1 MLTDY
6 SSDYSRCL
14 LRGIVKYSKEHEPWI
29 FYRMPLYYRELY
41 GEDGVVRW
49 VKKWKVDAIIAQ
61 LKDVD
66 VEKLNKL
73 NIPII
78 IQNYKE
84 RVDNICNITGDYFK
98 TGEMAADFFMKR
110 GFSHFAYYGFND
122 AIWSRERASG
132 FRNRIEECGYEL
144 SILGNSEKRSEHWSF
159 DLPLLSRWLLSLPKP
174 TALLAC
180 DDLFASQI
188 TETCKICNI
197 AVPGEIAVLGV
208 DNDELLCSIS
218 DPPLSS
224 IVLDVENGGYRA
236 AEVLQQLM
244 ERSAQTSQ
252 IFNIVIQPIRIEQRQ
267 STEKFV
273 VKDKYILEVIEYI
286 KAHFEDNLNI
296 NDLLGMVPLSRR
308 LLEIKFKKE
317 VGVSVYQYVLQYRV
331 EQLADLLLKTDKP
344 LMELADMCGFDGSK
358 NVACVFYKYKK
369 MTPLKW
375 RNLYKSK

>member
-1 MLTDY
+1 M
-6 SSDYSRCL
+6 
-14 LRGIVKYSKEHEPWI
+14 
-29 FYRMPLYYRELY
+29 
-41 GEDGVVRW
+41 
-49 VKKWKVDAIIAQ
+49 
-61 LKDVD
+61 
-66 VEKLNKL
+66 
-73 NIPII
+73 
-78 IQNYKE
+78 
-84 RVDNICNITGDYFK
+84 
-98 TGEMAADFFMKR
+98 
-110 GFSHFAYYGFND
+110 
-122 AIWSRERASG
+122 
-132 FRNRIEECGYEL
+132 
-144 SILGNSEKRSEHWSF
+144 
-159 DLPLLSRWLLSLPKP
+159 
-174 TALLAC
+174 AC

-244 ERSAQTSQ
+244 ERSVQTSQ

-358 NVACVFYKYKK
+358 NVARVFYKYKK